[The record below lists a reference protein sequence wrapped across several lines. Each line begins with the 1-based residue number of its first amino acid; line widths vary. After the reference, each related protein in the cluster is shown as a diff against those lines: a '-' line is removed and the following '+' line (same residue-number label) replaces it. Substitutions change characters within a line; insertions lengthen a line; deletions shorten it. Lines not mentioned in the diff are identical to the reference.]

1 MSVRRKGF
9 AVALR
14 LGAVAL
20 VLTLTLVPAAQS
32 RGQAGGTYIAL
43 GDSIANGR
51 GAISYSKSYVQLYFG
66 YLQSIGTGVTEVLNT
81 GVPGIGTK
89 QLIGEQLPRAL
100 AVIKSST
107 AVTAVTIDIGINDVP
122 FDKPCADASSAAC
135 PWAADLRLIL
145 TSLSTA
151 LASHDPGVK
160 IQVMQY
166 FNAAV
171 GTSLQSAVRLE
182 LLGSDLKVDCA
193 GTGAALGLNDLIHCV
208 ALQEGAIPIDVMP
221 AFDAAGTS
229 YIASD
234 GVHPN
239 DAGHLAIAKAFGGA
253 AEPKLPPVVLASCWV
268 PGVTGK
274 SLTSARRIIV
284 ASQCAVG
291 KITYRKSNRARKGIV
306 LLQRPKAGPQ
316 LANRARISL
325 TVSRGHS

>member
-1 MSVRRKGF
+1 MSVRRKSF

-20 VLTLTLVPAAQS
+20 VLMLTLVPAAQS
-32 RGQAGGTYIAL
+32 KRQSGGTYIAL
-43 GDSIANGR
+43 GDSIAFGR
-51 GAISYSKSYVQLYFG
+51 GAINYSKSYVQLHFG

-81 GVPGIGTK
+81 ATPGYGTK
-89 QLIGEQLPRAL
+89 QLIDEQLPRAL
-100 AVIKSST
+100 AVVNSAKS
-107 AVTAVTIDIGINDVP
+107 VTAVTINIGINDVP
-122 FDKPCADASSAAC
+122 LGKPCADASSAAC
-135 PWAADLRLIL
+135 PWAADLRGIL
-145 TSLSTA
+145 KSLSTA
-151 LASHDPGVK
+151 LAAHDPGVK
-160 IQVMQY
+160 IQVMEY

-171 GTSLQSAVRLE
+171 GTSFESVVRLE

-208 ALQEGAIPIDVMP
+208 ALQEGAVPVDVMP

-253 AEPKLPPVVLASCWV
+253 AESTPPPAVLPSCWV
-268 PGVTGK
+268 PAVAGK
-274 SLTSARRIIV
+274 SLTSARRMIV

-291 KITYRKSNRARKGIV
+291 KVTYRKSNQLRKGIV
-306 LLQRPKAGPQ
+306 LLQRPKAGAQ
-316 LANRARISL
+316 LANGARISL
-325 TVSRGHS
+325 TVSRGRS

>member
-1 MSVRRKGF
+1 MSVRRKSF

-32 RGQAGGTYIAL
+32 KRQAGSTYIAL
-43 GDSIANGR
+43 GDSIAYGR
-51 GAISYSKSYVQLYFG
+51 GAINYSKSYVQLYFG
-66 YLQSIGTGVTEVLNT
+66 YLQSIGSGVTDVLNT
-81 GVPGIGTK
+81 SIPGYGTK
-89 QLIGEQLPRAL
+89 QLIDQQLPRAL
-100 AVIKSST
+100 AVINSSKS
-107 AVTAVTIDIGINDVP
+107 VTAVTINIGINDVP
-122 FDKPCADASSAAC
+122 LDKPCPDTSSAAC
-135 PWAADLRLIL
+135 SWAADLRLIL

-151 LASHDPGVK
+151 LASRDPDVK

-171 GTSLQSAVRLE
+171 GTSSESAVRVE

-208 ALQEGAIPIDVMP
+208 ALQEGAVPIDVMP
-221 AFDAAGTS
+221 AFDAAGIS

-253 AEPKLPPVVLASCWV
+253 VEPKVPPTVLTSCWV

-274 SLTSARRIIV
+274 SVTNARRMIV

-291 KITYRKSNRARKGIV
+291 KITYRKSTRARKGIV
-306 LLQRPKAGPQ
+306 LLQRPKAGAE
-316 LANRARISL
+316 LANGTRISL
-325 TVSRGHS
+325 TVSRGRK